1 MNLERQLYNLLLR
14 RLTGTD
20 KPIDDFRWST
30 GRSFKWNTVLEED
43 KYCNAAKFELD
54 GQLQNLNYWINNGWE
69 LDELVG
75 GGKETIFG
83 VPNAGYGILMNCN
96 RLKETLKLAQFH
108 SQLIED
114 NEIVNKIEAIINRVK
129 EVDIWEE

>member
-1 MNLERQLYNLLLR
+1 M
-14 RLTGTD
+14 
-20 KPIDDFRWST
+20 
-30 GRSFKWNTVLEED
+30 EED
-43 KYCNAAKFELD
+43 KYCNAAKRELD
-54 GQLQNLNYWINNGWE
+54 GQLETLNYWINNGWE
-69 LDELVG
+69 VDELVG
-75 GGKETIFG
+75 GGGFG
-83 VPNAGYGILMNCN
+83 PYKSGGILKNCN

>member
-20 KPIDDFRWST
+20 KPTDDFRWST
-30 GRSFKWNTVLEED
+30 GRSFKWKTVLEED

-75 GGKETIFG
+75 GGGFG
-83 VPNAGYGILMNCN
+83 PYQAGGILKNCN